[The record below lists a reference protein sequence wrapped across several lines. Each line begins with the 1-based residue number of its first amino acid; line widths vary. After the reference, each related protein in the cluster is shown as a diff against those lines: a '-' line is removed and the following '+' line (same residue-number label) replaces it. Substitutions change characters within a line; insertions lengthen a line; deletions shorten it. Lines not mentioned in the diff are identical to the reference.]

1 MGGGGLLKHGVKAD
15 VRWGGGS
22 RVCLDH
28 DTRIGR
34 AGRVRGDVGVKAWPH
49 VAMEWAVFC
58 DFEPLEASQSIA
70 VYRNYLLQNRSS
82 LASQLP
88 TMDCFHIFLQ
98 CSSPRW

>member
-1 MGGGGLLKHGVKAD
+1 MGLNLTSG
-15 VRWGGGS
+15 WGGGS

-28 DTRIGR
+28 DTGIWR
-34 AGRVRGDVGVKAWPH
+34 AGRVRGDVGVKARPH

-70 VYRNYLLQNRSS
+70 VYCNYLLQNRSS
-82 LASQLP
+82 LASQLL

-98 CSSPRW
+98 CSSLRW